1 MYCIKCLKYYA
12 KHKLQN
18 INRCCRG
25 QICKICIKQSNYMCF
40 YCKAHSSRY
49 MENEELRFDK
59 AYKYIIRKY
68 KHKNIIYRCVWYINL
83 NYDRKDDKFTYIDFN
98 RHGKVCILEWQSN
111 GKLDRNYDKP
121 TTVSLGFI
129 VYGEGF
135 LTEPIFDRI
144 NYLSWRQKGIL
155 HREEN
160 KPSVIQLH
168 FNGNIRKLEWYYNDV
183 RLHINKLYNL
193 HLNKNG
199 DID

>member
-25 QICKICIKQSNYMCF
+25 QICKICIKQRNYMCF

-49 MENEELRFDK
+49 MQNEELLFDK
-59 AYKYIIRKY
+59 AYKYRIRKY
-68 KHKNIIYRCVWYINL
+68 IYKDIIYHCVWYIDFNC
-83 NYDRKDDKFTYIDFN
+83 DREGDKFSHIYLN
-98 RHGKVCILEWQSN
+98 RNGKVSYLGWQSN
-111 GKLDRNYDKP
+111 RKLHRNYDKP
-121 TTVSLGFI
+121 TTIDIGSIFKGKYIDQINSL
-129 VYGEGF
+129 
-135 LTEPIFDRI
+135 T
-144 NYLSWRQKGIL
+144 WRLNGRC

-160 KPSVIQLH
+160 KPSDIQLH

-183 RLHINKLYNL
+183 PLHINKLHNL
-193 HLNKNG
+193 HLNENG